1 MRRSPVSGQAA
12 DPPSSAVVGF
22 GGAAPAHHRDRGEA
36 RVGMASATALVYGG
50 IEPSLRHPSRTIH
63 QSRRSSHHLQ
73 QKSTL
78 DQPCPVRRRLPR
90 DVRVKAPRCDRKQAG
105 RTVGPGP
112 SVPHRA
118 ATIHANS
125 AGPYGPAGL
134 LSPWTVRPL
143 DVRNTLGAALSSART
158 ALTRMFFD
166 ARTSHQVR
174 CARGEARRSL
184 PRPWSLA
191 SSPVGLHGGN
201 ERFVMLLCELL
212 VGRADSA

>member
-1 MRRSPVSGQAA
+1 MSTVVRLGRERSLVECRATTAPPRPPPGPGLPARVVRRSPVSGQAA

-63 QSRRSSHHLQ
+63 RSRRSSHLLQ

-78 DQPCPVRRRLPR
+78 DQPCPVCRRLPR

-118 ATIHANS
+118 ATIHALGTS
-125 AGPYGPAGL
+125 
-134 LSPWTVRPL
+134 VRP
-143 DVRNTLGAALSSART
+143 RGSSVTMDCAT
-158 ALTRMFFD
+158 A
-166 ARTSHQVR
+166 
-174 CARGEARRSL
+174 
-184 PRPWSLA
+184 
-191 SSPVGLHGGN
+191 
-201 ERFVMLLCELL
+201 
-212 VGRADSA
+212 GRA